1 MQRPFLDY
9 LTSLFRLL
17 VAAHKRKAAQAR
29 VQSLERAEERK
40 KERRLK
46 KEKEEEETASTVTE
60 VITSPSAES
69 RKSIAAEI
77 HKEEVTFSVFK
88 IIPLEHFPFQ
98 VLFVK
103 RVFPH
108 TISLSEEDLGLNL

>member
-1 MQRPFLDY
+1 M
-9 LTSLFRLL
+9 TSIFRLL

-46 KEKEEEETASTVTE
+46 KEKEEEEETASTVTE

-77 HKEEVTFSVFK
+77 HKEEVTFSVFE
-88 IIPLEHFPFQ
+88 IIF
-98 VLFVK
+98 
-103 RVFPH
+103 
-108 TISLSEEDLGLNL
+108 

>member
-1 MQRPFLDY
+1 MQRPFIDY
-9 LTSLFRLL
+9 KTSLFRLL

-46 KEKEEEETASTVTE
+46 KEKEEETASTVTE

-77 HKEEVTFSVFK
+77 HKEEVTFF
-88 IIPLEHFPFQ
+88 
-98 VLFVK
+98 
-103 RVFPH
+103 
-108 TISLSEEDLGLNL
+108 SL

>member
-1 MQRPFLDY
+1 MQRPFIDY
-9 LTSLFRLL
+9 KTSLFRLL

-77 HKEEVTFSVFK
+77 HKEEVTFF
-88 IIPLEHFPFQ
+88 
-98 VLFVK
+98 
-103 RVFPH
+103 
-108 TISLSEEDLGLNL
+108 SL

>member
-1 MQRPFLDY
+1 MQRLFVDY
-9 LTSLFRLL
+9 KNSLFRLL

-46 KEKEEEETASTVTE
+46 KEKEEEEEETASTVTE

-77 HKEEVTFSVFK
+77 HKEEVTFF
-88 IIPLEHFPFQ
+88 
-98 VLFVK
+98 
-103 RVFPH
+103 
-108 TISLSEEDLGLNL
+108 SL